1 MVNLVALSVASLS
14 VFVNASWKRCGRSER
29 LHRTAAAAAAAAEG
43 GGEIYRRHT
52 SERCNRWSFL
62 TADEMEEWRRKIMI
76 QGIWME
82 RCGGSFRSI
91 FMTSFWPGF
100 RCQAFSVC
108 DVCARSG
115 TT

>member
-1 MVNLVALSVASLS
+1 MVNLVALSLASLS
-14 VFVNASWKRCGRSER
+14 VVVNASWKRCGRSER
-29 LHRTAAAAAAAAEG
+29 FHRRAAAAEG
-43 GGEIYRRHT
+43 GGETYRRHT
-52 SERCNRWSFL
+52 WERCNRWSFL

-76 QGIWME
+76 QGIWVE
-82 RCGGSFRSI
+82 SCGGSFRSI